1 MKFPGRFD
9 MLFTWRGGWFAAFL
23 FAVLLAAIGIGG
35 CANDFERPMRLSD
48 LDDPNPT
55 VRVMAAKWACDN
67 KVVEAAAPLVN
78 LLSDEDKAVRFYA
91 IEALRCITGK
101 DLGYKYQ
108 DSSSSR
114 AEAVERWRT
123 ELSLTE

>member
-1 MKFPGRFD
+1 MKFPGCFD
-9 MLFTWRGGWFAAFL
+9 RLFIWRGCSSAAFL
-23 FAVLLAAIGIGG
+23 FLVLLAVLGAGG
-35 CANDFERPMRLSD
+35 CANDFERPMGLSD
-48 LDDPNPT
+48 LGDPNPT

-78 LLSDEDKAVRFYA
+78 LLSDEDQAVRFYA

-108 DSSSSR
+108 DRPDSR
-114 AEAVERWRT
+114 AEAVERWRK